1 VQVKISDNRRCAL
14 QKSALCGEGALRTFV
29 ALASMLA
36 AVPALAACP
45 IELAVYREAMTGAQ
59 IDFRPGAT
67 GIVSNAFR
75 LLASGDTVLDGIVM
89 WTQAPSR
96 PLGMVTH
103 KCPEGDLTGDE
114 IAACTVWEGVVYSAD
129 ASGTIAL
136 LPQEGEPAPATLI
149 LSDLARGI
157 AASPA
162 FPGGWTAKLPWDV
175 FSLSGCQE

>member
-1 VQVKISDNRRCAL
+1 MQVEISDDRRCAL
-14 QKSALCGEGALRTFV
+14 RKSALRGEGALRAVV

-36 AVPALAACP
+36 ALPALAACP
-45 IELAVYREAMTGAQ
+45 IELAVYREAVTGAE

-67 GIVSNAFR
+67 GIVSNSFR
-75 LLASGDTVLDGIVM
+75 LLAAGGTVLDGIVM
-89 WTQAPSR
+89 WTQEPAR

-114 IAACTVWEGVVYSAD
+114 IAACTVWEGVIYSAD
-129 ASGTIAL
+129 AAGAIAL
-136 LPQEGEPAPATLI
+136 LPQEGEAAPATLV
-149 LSDLARGI
+149 LSGLAGGI

-162 FPGGWTAKLPWDV
+162 FAGGWQGKLPWDA